1 MAVVHD
7 EVVQLVVGD
16 VVEGAL
22 LGGEH
27 EAGVGAEP
35 PQYTPPL
42 GLPRIWV
49 CTLLGSAAGPV
60 VAPHALLQV
69 AEHRLAGGRQ
79 GGLLYPFTQKW
90 ALLLP
95 DEALPNLEAGGEDV
109 PGR

>member
-1 MAVVHD
+1 MQKAQGPGVCKLPKPPVHD

-79 GGLLYPFTQKW
+79 GGLLYPFRATK
-90 ALLLP
+90 P
-95 DEALPNLEAGGEDV
+95 V
-109 PGR
+109 